1 MCVKSAALSPFSSC
15 PAVVV
20 LRDGEEEEE
29 EEEEYPSK
37 QCRTATYTSP
47 HTSTS
52 VYLPATSAKRSSV
65 NTTLPLELF
74 SNGMTPRCALWSCT
88 AEKTSSICVTG
99 TSVTG
104 LEDEGGKAVRAA

>member
-1 MCVKSAALSPFSSC
+1 MCVKSVALSQFSSC
-15 PAVVV
+15 LAVVV
-20 LRDGEEEEE
+20 LRDGGEE

-52 VYLPATSAKRSSV
+52 GYLPATSAKRSSV

-99 TSVTG
+99 ASVTG